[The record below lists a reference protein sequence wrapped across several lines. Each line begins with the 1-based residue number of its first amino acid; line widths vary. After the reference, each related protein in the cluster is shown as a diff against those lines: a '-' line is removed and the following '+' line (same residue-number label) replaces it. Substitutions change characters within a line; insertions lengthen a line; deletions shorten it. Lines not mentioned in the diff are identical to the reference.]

1 MDVNW
6 LRMSVRGIVGVCMI
20 IAVVECAVDGSEH
33 SGGLR
38 LVCGAAVAVS
48 VAQLAAEAIH
58 GFL

>member
-6 LRMSVRGIVGVCMI
+6 LLMSVRGIVVVCMI
-20 IAVVECAVDGSEH
+20 VAVVECAVDGSEQ

-38 LVCGAAVAVS
+38 LICGAAVAVS
-48 VAQLAAEAIH
+48 VVQLAAEAFH